1 MRLRG
6 TPEGVLL
13 QSVFFQKNRKS
24 IVKSFFLSIIV
35 DCSVFGMIYCIQ
47 NKRNGVNTTEP
58 KYSAPAVEKMLSII
72 ELLAASDCGY
82 SINEIAR
89 LTSSPVNTVYRI
101 CGVLSENGYLVAD
114 SVSGHYVIGSKFYV
128 IGKAAERRMTLNNVA
143 RPVLERLMHETG
155 ESVQLLALRGQRA
168 LILQQVET
176 DEPIRIHV
184 ETCSTVFP
192 HCSAAAKCILAFLD
206 ENELDA
212 ILPEKLE
219 VLTENTVSLK
229 KELKAELSE
238 IRKSFVSFDREEYMR
253 GLRCVGAP
261 IFSENGKCTAGID
274 VMFPVY
280 RVNNEK
286 ETSFVRLVKR
296 AAEEISIL
304 LGSTVKFN

>member
-1 MRLRG
+1 M
-6 TPEGVLL
+6 
-13 QSVFFQKNRKS
+13 SD
-24 IVKSFFLSIIV
+24 II
-35 DCSVFGMIYCIQ
+35 DCSVFGMIYCIR
-47 NKRNGVNTTEP
+47 NKLKGVDLTEP

-72 ELLAASDCGY
+72 ELLATSERGY

-101 CGVLSENGYLVAD
+101 CGVLNENGYLVTD
-114 SVSGHYVIGSKFYV
+114 NVSGHYVIGSKFYA

-143 RPVLERLMHETG
+143 GPVLTRLMHATG
-155 ESVQLLALRGQRA
+155 ESVQLLTLQGQRA

-184 ETCSTVFP
+184 ETCSMVFP

-206 ENELDA
+206 EHELDA
-212 ILPEKLE
+212 ALPEKLE
-219 VLTENTVSLK
+219 VLTENTVFLK
-229 KELKAELSE
+229 TELKTELSE
-238 IRKSFVSFDREEYMR
+238 IRETFVSFDREEYMR

-261 IFSENGKCTAGID
+261 IFGENGKCIAGID

-280 RVNNEK
+280 RVDAEK
-286 ETSFVRLVKR
+286 EASFVCLVKK
-296 AAEEISIL
+296 AAEEISQL